1 MVVQE
6 QAHGLPHYAKE
17 KPEHHIA
24 HLHKHLCN
32 LSEIY
37 MSLIWCQGLS
47 STFPNKRATATLNS
61 VTNSSS
67 FWLNSLC
74 SVTGTNC
81 KS

>member
-47 STFPNKRATATLNS
+47 STFPN
-61 VTNSSS
+61 
-67 FWLNSLC
+67 
-74 SVTGTNC
+74 
-81 KS
+81 